1 MKLTTSQLRQIIQE
15 EIQKLNRNNPEVM
28 EEGFWKDL
36 ALLGLIGLGGLS
48 AGQAAR
54 SAMGQSSLGDLLVYN
69 PPAKIV
75 QSITKDAAK
84 NDMQGIEDD
93 AQVLQSYIEK
103 LAAAFNKGED
113 PEKVVRLSDE
123 EERALSNIQQS
134 LKNSPDPQAQK
145 VLDVFQSVREP
156 VKGFKG
162 RTRGA
167 FPPGQHS
174 ADATDAATRAAA
186 SPFGGQFK

>member
-1 MKLTTSQLRQIIQE
+1 MKLTKSQLRQLIQE

-36 ALLGLIGLGGLS
+36 ALLGVFSLGTGLGIG
-48 AGQAAR
+48 A
-54 SAMGQSSLGDLLVYN
+54 GDLLVSN

-84 NDMQGIEDD
+84 NDMQGIEKD
-93 AQVLQSYIEK
+93 AKLLQSYVER
-103 LAAAFNKGED
+103 LAAAYTKGED

-134 LKNSPDPQAQK
+134 LKNSPNPQAQK